1 MPMASF
7 GGKFREKSI
16 ASYRV
21 FSYIE
26 GTWYFYH
33 LILARRAEAPSA
45 PMYEV
50 RITNYDLKNSR
61 ATRGEAERR
70 GWKEPGE
77 KHPLTSPRVVSHAS
91 LEDGRSP
98 EKSILSPV
106 QTGGVEEEIAEGED
120 KDAEGVVVSSGSI
133 AGDEDLFEGIADG
146 KQGAL
151 LLFAF
156 FAGGNRKSGLDV
168 EARIAEVCDKI
179 DLNFLSLT

>member
-1 MPMASF
+1 MA
-7 GGKFREKSI
+7 
-16 ASYRV
+16 
-21 FSYIE
+21 
-26 GTWYFYH
+26 
-33 LILARRAEAPSA
+33 A
-45 PMYEV
+45 PMYEL
-50 RITNYDLKNSR
+50 RITIWKIR
-61 ATRGEAERR
+61 ALRTGRR
-70 GWKEPGE
+70 SGG
-77 KHPLTSPRVVSHAS
+77 
-91 LEDGRSP
+91 DGRSP